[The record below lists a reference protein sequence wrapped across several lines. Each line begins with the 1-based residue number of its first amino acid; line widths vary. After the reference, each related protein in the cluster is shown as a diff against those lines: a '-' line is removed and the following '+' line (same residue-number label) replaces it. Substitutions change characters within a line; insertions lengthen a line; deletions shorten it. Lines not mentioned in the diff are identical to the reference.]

1 MDSASIADINNSWAE
16 SLMSNST
23 HGTKQ
28 PTTSS
33 KKSEWSSYPQSRE
46 DSIKT
51 IGEILQSLLHRSEI
65 KIKVIDA

>member
-1 MDSASIADINNSWAE
+1 
-16 SLMSNST
+16 MSNST

-51 IGEILQSLLHRSEI
+51 IGKILQSSDSELNYLFAQTQ
-65 KIKVIDA
+65 KLSNNGRKLS